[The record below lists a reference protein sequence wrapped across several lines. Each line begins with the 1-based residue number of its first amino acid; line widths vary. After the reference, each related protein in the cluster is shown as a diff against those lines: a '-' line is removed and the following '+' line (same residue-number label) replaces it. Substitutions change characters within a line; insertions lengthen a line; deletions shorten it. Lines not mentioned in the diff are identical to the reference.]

1 MTSLNSF
8 DAAHHQFFIQNF
20 FFPLINAFKGVPL
33 YFLWKHGQERLW
45 QPTDVLR
52 KTPIRSNASVL
63 SYKEKLYAPADTIVY
78 ATIKGETIIVHT
90 ESKQVAFKFSGGQA
104 TDVQTGRNLPFSLS

>member
-1 MTSLNSF
+1 MKQFISFFQGTCIGTECQDEFSEILIALMTSLNSF
-8 DAAHHQFFIQNF
+8 DALHHQFFLQNF

-52 KTPIRSNASVL
+52 KAPIRSNAAVL
-63 SYKEKLYAPADTIVY
+63 PYKEKPYAPLDSIV
-78 ATIKGETIIVHT
+78 
-90 ESKQVAFKFSGGQA
+90 
-104 TDVQTGRNLPFSLS
+104 